1 MSNKPKKMKKYIAM
15 SVWLPVKPELAAA
28 NGSKQ
33 FCICVNAPTKKRVVE
48 LLNVIGCGG
57 YTLSSLNSQN
67 GLWVNDDYKF
77 NPPEDEVI
85 YFHNEHL
92 GTPHCGEW
100 LKLTDWRR

>member
-1 MSNKPKKMKKYIAM
+1 MSDKPKKMKKYIAS
-15 SVWLPVKPELAAA
+15 SVWLPVKQELAAA

-33 FCICVNAPTKKRVVE
+33 FCICVNAPTKKRVAE
-48 LLNVIGCGG
+48 LLNALNCGS
-57 YTLSSLNSQN
+57 YNLAYLNSQN
-67 GLWVNDDYKF
+67 GLWINQDYKF

-100 LKLTDWRR
+100 LKLADWKR